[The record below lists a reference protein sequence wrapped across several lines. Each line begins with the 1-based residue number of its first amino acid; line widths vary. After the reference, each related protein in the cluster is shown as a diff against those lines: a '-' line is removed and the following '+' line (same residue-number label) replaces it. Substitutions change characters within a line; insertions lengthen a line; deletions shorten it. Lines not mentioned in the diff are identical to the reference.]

1 MTRAVARGLPFQS
14 TRATPD
20 ELAPVARR
28 FFDAGGEFLAHR
40 TRLEYGAHDVTGNVV
55 DWHAVTGSIDEL
67 VDTLGRF
74 AELGVRD
81 LAVIPGQDDAGS
93 LRTVRSSPRKWCRS
107 CETAD
112 VDACPGPRSPR
123 EVVPQL

>member
-40 TRLEYGAHDVTGNVV
+40 TRLEFGAHDVTGDVV
-55 DWHAVTGSIDEL
+55 EWHAITGSIDEL

-81 LAVIPGQDDAGS
+81 LAIVPGQDDASS
-93 LRTVRSSPRKWCRS
+93 LRTV
-107 CETAD
+107 EILAT
-112 VDACPGPRSPR
+112 